1 MKKSLSLLVI
11 LALFLSMAACG
22 GTAEPATDT
31 EQSSVGNT
39 TGPAQEMNTQ
49 QTEVTEET
57 APQAKY
63 SEQVEENYRAI
74 MNGEV
79 TGQGAEIIRTQ
90 DEDTA
95 KLLLECL
102 TNIFGDDVL
111 GGLQSCSGQ
120 ELDQIMSEAFY
131 MVSTLR
137 EQNAEEVYEEP
148 AGAPVDGMGYTMVLY
163 NDDLNSSIRIR
174 LNPDQAFMEP
184 DWTMLTDQ
192 PENYFI
198 HMQSNYEVFSLHYSV
213 LSESTQELINSWIK
227 QDAAQGKKTA
237 ATKIETFTAGGVEWE
252 LFALVFDQT
261 TTGIDKDTGKEVTL
275 TSTVYD
281 TTCFARLGNGGILQI
296 STGLSVNPDVMEY
309 YKNVVCTSIADI
321 IADQGVG

>member
-1 MKKSLSLLVI
+1 
-11 LALFLSMAACG
+11 
-22 GTAEPATDT
+22 
-31 EQSSVGNT
+31 
-39 TGPAQEMNTQ
+39 MNTQ
-49 QTEVTEET
+49 QTEMAEET

-79 TGQGAEIIRTQ
+79 TGQGVEIIRTQ

-102 TNIFGDDVL
+102 ANIFGDDVL

-137 EQNAEEVYEEP
+137 EQYAEEVYEEP
-148 AGAPVDGMGYTMVLY
+148 AGAPVDGMGYTMVLN
-163 NDDLNSSIRIR
+163 NDDLNSSIRIC

-198 HMQSNYEVFSLHYSV
+198 HMQSKE
-213 LSESTQELINSWIK
+213 
-227 QDAAQGKKTA
+227 
-237 ATKIETFTAGGVEWE
+237 KI
-252 LFALVFDQT
+252 
-261 TTGIDKDTGKEVTL
+261 
-275 TSTVYD
+275 
-281 TTCFARLGNGGILQI
+281 R
-296 STGLSVNPDVMEY
+296 
-309 YKNVVCTSIADI
+309 
-321 IADQGVG
+321 